1 MSHTTHV
8 SKYVNDPE
16 VISILEKMGDY
27 LDAID
32 IDRLKVKKGRQNR
45 INVKEAL
52 CDNYREV
59 FSKQVRPGPP
69 WHQKICDLLLDLEQ
83 RKRDHYIADLA
94 TDLGKRITGRKQALS
109 AIYPPGGYLAWHHNA
124 DVPGRNLI
132 FTWSKTGE
140 GVFRYFNNTK
150 GYYFD
155 IPDHKGW
162 NVKSFDWYRHGITD
176 REGYSWHCAGTE
188 CLRATVA
195 FVIDDNQMSNEM
207 LEDDFS
213 LSSFNKGCFISK
225 EDMADSNEWWDSV
238 KDEIKSMKLNDDIK
252 DELDK
257 SPAGVKY
264 GPR

>member
-1 MSHTTHV
+1 MLSA
-8 SKYVNDPE
+8 SY
-16 VISILEKMGDY
+16 
-27 LDAID
+27 
-32 IDRLKVKKGRQNR
+32 
-45 INVKEAL
+45 
-52 CDNYREV
+52 
-59 FSKQVRPGPP
+59 
-69 WHQKICDLLLDLEQ
+69 
-83 RKRDHYIADLA
+83 YIADLA

-109 AIYPPGGYLAWHHNA
+109 AIYPPGGYLAWHHYA

-140 GVFRYFNNTK
+140 GVFRYHNNTK

-176 REGYSWHCAGTE
+176 KEGYSWHCAGTE
-188 CLRATVA
+188 CLRASVA

-225 EDMADSNEWWDSV
+225 EDMADSNEWWDSA
-238 KDEIKSMKLNDDIK
+238 KDEIKSMNLDDDINSSASSG
-252 DELDK
+252 LIL
-257 SPAGVKY
+257 SFA
-264 GPR
+264 RSIIFA